1 MDALLSAA
9 LQEVAVEGIQGC
21 SLPKLWAGLQA
32 AAAAAGG
39 TASSSSSLSSLS
51 KMQLTARTKQMLW
64 QQLLKIPGL
73 LLFLLQD
80 ESAQTELLECSSP
93 LIQSV
98 EEAET
103 LGVCMIAPEGLRD
116 CCLGIY
122 DLKFCDAH
130 LSKDQRDILER
141 LARARSHGITQS
153 QLAKDFKIGGNKMFY
168 VLKSLE
174 ARGLVMR
181 QATIVRTQSSL
192 TENAL
197 LQPNNNVPIV
207 TTNLVHL
214 TRYMKEQALGSH
226 QRFEIRSSN
235 CNVSDT
241 PPSVSGDTS
250 CAQENSSKGDGLY
263 INDDFPAMA
272 RVCERLEVA
281 DGKVLVVSDLKL
293 DLGYRFAHG
302 HRHWRR
308 LMKRL
313 QDAGYVEVFSAKIA
327 ESKIASCI
335 RLLKSFD
342 AKTFGVGNDG
352 TESEN
357 SIWGARRGQVTE
369 QVVEVP
375 LDRQIYD
382 LIDSAGPEGL
392 YMTDIW
398 KKMGLNNKRN
408 YYRVT
413 NMLAMQSI
421 VSEAVNHKRSMMY
434 RLRTISNATHGAPH
448 VPANPEFYKL
458 LPLSSLPNVGR
469 EHGGKSRQ
477 RRRVSEKRKVEVD
490 ATKATGR
497 AGSMERQF
505 EEEEESN
512 GRQLDESH
520 ALVVVDTPHAEVH
533 KGRSVATMEISPA
546 RLLSEPLPL
555 TVQSSFPPVSMFRS
569 GQQYPCT
576 PQTTTGAQ
584 RELRILQRLQEEKF
598 VPRVELHRW
607 LEDAEK
613 ERRGTM
619 MDRKT
624 LTRVLQ
630 KLQREGRCK
639 CILLSMPGLTNCGRS
654 RVSEVVLLPSVEI
667 VPELLTA
674 LHDRIRNFEMN
685 IRGQGSIKVKSD
697 VVPVLS
703 GVTRMSSSR
712 GMTRGSGSTVEMEA
726 EKACSLQENGFIPA
740 KMVRV
745 RMLHYFLWSYIS
757 DILDG
762 GNSEHS
768 AAPNGGHDDLS
779 INASS
784 CKVFVLS
791 AALKAMPL
799 ELFLQV
805 IGSTRKIENLGSY
818 CRQGL
823 RLCDCSEE
831 EIGCLT
837 STNASGRLSWLI
849 DVLRRLKVNILNQEM
864 SKYSGSTPEASLTY
878 AMESQPYLE
887 EPAPQPLSSLS
898 LDSFDLTPRAR
909 HEFTLTSKDSLDAYW
924 QTLEYFFSGA
934 TPTIARRAFPGS
946 NVPELFGLRSWT
958 SLRLMSLDQR
968 IELMKRVEAGGIDR
982 RITATEC
989 AAIAKNLNLSLE
1001 QVLRFSYEKN
1011 KRARLQAL
1019 QKESTVESGM
1029 GGTEAMNTGGHR
1041 IKPHPSSSFKN
1052 PILLSGPREVLD
1064 TGGVD
1069 NDNQGFAEGT
1079 GDEDDDDGRGVLE
1092 DNPINYVNVVTK
1104 LKPAR
1109 SRRFPW
1115 SEDLDRILVCCYA
1128 RQRAMLGAR
1137 IHRVDWVTMPLL
1149 PAPPPACRRRIAQ
1162 LKSDLSVRKGLM
1174 NLCSLLAAHYMK
1186 HIQSKDAQQS
1196 WDPRI
1201 DVISNPSQPTL
1212 SAIGG
1217 DTISSWGDRE
1227 QLSTCQHG
1235 LEVEQDFAWDS
1246 FEEPSIGA
1254 AVNEVMRLRR
1264 VAKACSGKRAA
1275 GVRPVPSLGPDGQM
1289 MDMDFSGKNGEMVLS
1304 NKIAGTSPEDFLML
1318 SFPSSSS
1325 LSPFLTVENTST
1337 SMSLNGMTSEETV
1350 QGSLGVANA
1359 VELVKLVLL
1368 NSSLKAEV
1376 PRPLVDALRRCEE
1389 SHIFA
1394 AFTFIRNKELVIVGQ
1409 DNQPFVLSP
1418 KFFHNASASRFPFG
1432 TGSEAISMIEWL
1444 ATHNAALEESWVPLP
1459 ADNLCGQLL
1468 QLLAV
1473 MAEGEVSMAPF
1484 LPSNGLGESEDNYNV
1499 VVGVKRK
1506 PEGGQEVGFVK
1517 PKIQRTQDASPGFRR
1532 ERGFPGIHVCL
1543 HQASKP
1549 LGSLLQGSSTKGS
1562 KTSEQTL
1569 TEIFEQA
1576 NTAPVIGDCILES
1589 GIESEE
1595 VPSVDYTD
1603 STEAN
1608 TELLESGI
1616 VKGDDISR
1624 LSVVDVVDE
1633 GIGVGHGHSS
1643 VLADCIQHFCQVSK
1657 GGEDMNDSEGFNL
1670 KPLFLEAVL
1679 DIIEDAGAE
1688 GLSISHLTESLTRI
1702 VCAEFFFQIFYVL
1715 KSKSFIQLFKWGKHA
1730 GTSVDN
1736 GCLRL
1741 AVSEE
1746 ENMDSANTIIGGLND
1761 LVTRHWSSMQLRNPP
1776 GLLKDNSGH
1785 RRVLIHVDKDANS
1798 EEAQS
1803 VPILPWLTPDGGTNS
1818 RMLKALSRRVMG
1830 MVMLNPG
1837 VTEDQLV
1844 EHLNV
1849 LNPQTARQLLEIL
1862 ELDGH
1867 VKVRTILQPSPAL
1880 PPRLLCYIMQEN
1892 SATTKPSW
1900 TRHYYANVLSASLL

>member
-1 MDALLSAA
+1 MHIFPKTNVTFWNA
-9 LQEVAVEGIQGC
+9 LQG
-21 SLPKLWAGLQA
+21 
-32 AAAAAGG
+32 
-39 TASSSSSLSSLS
+39 
-51 KMQLTARTKQMLW
+51 
-64 QQLLKIPGL
+64 
-73 LLFLLQD
+73 
-80 ESAQTELLECSSP
+80 
-93 LIQSV
+93 
-98 EEAET
+98 
-103 LGVCMIAPEGLRD
+103 
-116 CCLGIY
+116 
-122 DLKFCDAH
+122 
-130 LSKDQRDILER
+130 
-141 LARARSHGITQS
+141 SHGITQS

-235 CNVSDT
+235 CNVSDM

-272 RVCERLEVA
+272 QVCERLEVA

-448 VPANPEFYKL
+448 VPANPEFCAPPSVVPPDKL

-512 GRQLDESH
+512 GRQLDESR

-533 KGRSVATMEISPA
+533 KGRSVAAMEISPA
-546 RLLSEPLPL
+546 RMLSEPLPL

-697 VVPVLS
+697 VVPELS

-768 AAPNGGHDDLS
+768 AAPNGGHDDLN

-849 DVLRRLKVNILNQEM
+849 DVLRRLKLIRLVMGSIKFLAQLNQEM

-1029 GGTEAMNTGGHR
+1029 GDTEAMNTGGHR
-1041 IKPHPSSSFKN
+1041 IKPHPSNSFKN
-1052 PILLSGPREVLD
+1052 PILLSGATSEVPHVRAYKRQRQSEIGSATFQPMISSGPRELSV

-1162 LKSDLSVRKGLM
+1162 LKSDLSVRKALM
-1174 NLCSLLAAHYMK
+1174 NLCSLLAARYMK

-1217 DTISSWGDRE
+1217 DTISSWDDRE
-1227 QLSTCQHG
+1227 QLSTCQRG

-1246 FEEPSIGA
+1246 FEEPSIGV

-1275 GVRPVPSLGPDGQM
+1275 GIRPVPSLGPDGQM
-1289 MDMDFSGKNGEMVLS
+1289 MDTDFTGKNGEMVLS

-1325 LSPFLTVENTST
+1325 LSPFLAVENTST
-1337 SMSLNGMTSEETV
+1337 SSVDAGVMHATSSDDTLTARHGALSSISAGHALMSVRQVRTRPARVRPRKRKDVPVSLNGMTSEETV

-1499 VVGVKRK
+1499 VAGVKRK

-1549 LGSLLQGSSTKGS
+1549 LGALLQASSTKGS

-1576 NTAPVIGDCILES
+1576 NTAPVVGDCILES

-1595 VPSVDYTD
+1595 VPSVNYTD

-1624 LSVVDVVDE
+1624 LSVVNVVDE

-1702 VCAEFFFQIFYVL
+1702 GVEATEELAAASV
-1715 KSKSFIQLFKWGKHA
+1715 HA
-1730 GTSVDN
+1730 LAVFDLVKQVPAYDHLRVIAAAHSAHCCLQVKTGTSVDN

-1844 EHLNV
+1844 EHLDV